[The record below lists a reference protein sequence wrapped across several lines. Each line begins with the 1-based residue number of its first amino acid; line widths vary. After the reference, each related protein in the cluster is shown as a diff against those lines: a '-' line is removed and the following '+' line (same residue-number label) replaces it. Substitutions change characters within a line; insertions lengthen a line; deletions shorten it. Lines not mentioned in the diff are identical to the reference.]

1 MQVVILSLMSGALA
15 GDRFLR
21 GGFSPARFGVSGF
34 LGASA
39 GLDPVYAPQP
49 YSFGYDTV
57 DEYGTKLF
65 HKEQGDSSNAKTG
78 EYGYTDANGL
88 FRRVSYVA
96 DAGGFRAKVDTNEPG
111 TQSGVTGDAVFNANP
126 VVVQAASAYAAP
138 VYAPRAGASAYGHHG
153 YG

>member
-1 MQVVILSLMSGALA
+1 FQ
-15 GDRFLR
+15 
-21 GGFSPARFGVSGF
+21 
-34 LGASA
+34 
-39 GLDPVYAPQP
+39 APQP

-78 EYGYTDANGL
+78 EYGYTDASGL

-126 VVVQAASAYAAP
+126 VVVGPGFKAASTYAAP
-138 VYAPRAGASAYGHHG
+138 VYAGKAGPLG
-153 YG
+153 YGRGGYGAAGYGRPGYGPRW